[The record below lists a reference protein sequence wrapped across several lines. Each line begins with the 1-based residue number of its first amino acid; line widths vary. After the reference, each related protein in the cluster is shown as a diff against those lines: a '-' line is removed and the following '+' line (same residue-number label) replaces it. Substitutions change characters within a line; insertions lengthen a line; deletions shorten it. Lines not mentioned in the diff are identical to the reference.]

1 MTAKWDDHF
10 LDMCARIAMM
20 SKDPSTKVGSI
31 IVGPDREIRTT
42 GFNGFPRGIDDTQER
57 LTNRDMKLSL
67 VVHAEMNAILNAARV
82 GVLVKG
88 CALYLAATDISG
100 LIWGGPP
107 CTRCTVEII
116 QSGISEIVSYPFK
129 EVPSMWKDSIELSRR
144 LLDECGVVYR
154 ETTL

>member
-10 LDMCARIAMM
+10 LDMCVLIARM
-20 SKDPSTKVGSI
+20 SKDPSTQVGSI

-42 GFNGFPRGIDDTQER
+42 GFNGFPRGIKDTHER

-82 GVLVKG
+82 GVSVKG
-88 CALYLAATDISG
+88 CTLYLAATDSSG

-116 QSGISEIVSYPFK
+116 QSGISEIVSHPFK
-129 EVPSMWKDSIELSRR
+129 EVPSRWKDSIELSRR
-144 LLDECGVVYR
+144 LLDEGGVMYR
-154 ETTL
+154 EITL